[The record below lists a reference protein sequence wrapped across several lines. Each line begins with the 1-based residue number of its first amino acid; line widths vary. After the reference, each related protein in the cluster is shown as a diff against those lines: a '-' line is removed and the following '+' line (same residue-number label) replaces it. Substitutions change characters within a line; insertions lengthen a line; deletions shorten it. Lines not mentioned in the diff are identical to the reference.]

1 MAYLH
6 SDNNALTHAEHM
18 QLLMNYYSDKNIDN
32 YKKTSKGLPDMRNK
46 ENQSLLVIL
55 VKNTIL
61 NRNNQDNKHCAGI
74 IEEDYR
80 KDILNLSE
88 KDIHMIRS
96 IQTETCS
103 ICYESIKTSHAHL
116 ECGHLFCPSCII
128 QHGRNKND
136 CPMCRATIRDVPLP
150 PNNRYRS
157 GIQLQPLSNGIIDYI
172 MNQPFYHY
180 RDEEFNFKKYLEF
193 QFEYYHKDKDK
204 FVSEMIKGIDHL
216 LRKQINHIEHII

>member
-1 MAYLH
+1 MASLH
-6 SDNNALTHAEHM
+6 AENHALTHAEHM
-18 QLLMNYYSDKNIDN
+18 KLLMNYYSSQNIDN

-61 NRNNQDNKHCAGI
+61 NQNNQDNKRGTI

-80 KDILNLSE
+80 KDILNLTE
-88 KDIHMIRS
+88 KDIHMIRT
-96 IQTETCS
+96 IQNETCS
-103 ICYESIKTSHAHL
+103 ICYESIKLSHTHL

-136 CPMCRATIRDVPLP
+136 CPMCRATIKDVPLP
-150 PNNRYRS
+150 PKNRDHLGVQLHPLRE
-157 GIQLQPLSNGIIDYI
+157 GIVNYI

-180 RDEEFNFKKYLEF
+180 KEEEFNFKKYLEF
-193 QFEYYHKDKDK
+193 QFVYYHKDKDK
-204 FVSEMIKGIDHL
+204 FVSEMIKGINHL
-216 LRKQINHIEHII
+216 LHRQINHIERII